1 MSHKSAA
8 DHLKSHCQFGFT
20 LQAAKKALK
29 FIYIWH
35 VVSLQVARQ
44 CVCAIV
50 SVGLFA
56 SATVS
61 APVSARASAS
71 ASARGSATASASAS
85 IASSITWRRRDL
97 QTPPCHAQRV
107 LMIYDL
113 GQGRVHMELKVGG
126 WVGRLHASV
135 AKYETQSFN

>member
-1 MSHKSAA
+1 M
-8 DHLKSHCQFGFT
+8 C
-20 LQAAKKALK
+20 
-29 FIYIWH
+29 
-35 VVSLQVARQ
+35 
-44 CVCAIV
+44 V
-50 SVGLFA
+50 SVGVIA

-71 ASARGSATASASAS
+71 ASARGSATASAS

-113 GQGRVHMELKVGG
+113 GQEGLHMELKAGG
-126 WVGRLHASV
+126 GREGAR
-135 AKYETQSFN
+135 KRG

>member
-44 CVCAIV
+44 CLCEIV
-50 SVGLFA
+50 SVGVIA

-71 ASARGSATASASAS
+71 ASASARGSATASAS

-113 GQGRVHMELKVGG
+113 GQGGLHMELKDGG
-126 WVGRLHASV
+126 GG
-135 AKYETQSFN
+135 

>member
-1 MSHKSAA
+1 M
-8 DHLKSHCQFGFT
+8 C
-20 LQAAKKALK
+20 
-29 FIYIWH
+29 
-35 VVSLQVARQ
+35 
-44 CVCAIV
+44 V
-50 SVGLFA
+50 SVGVIA
-56 SATVS
+56 NATVS

-71 ASARGSATASASAS
+71 ASASARGSATASAS

-113 GQGRVHMELKVGG
+113 GQGGLHMELKDGG
-126 WVGRLHASV
+126 GGREVHASV

>member
-1 MSHKSAA
+1 M
-8 DHLKSHCQFGFT
+8 
-20 LQAAKKALK
+20 
-29 FIYIWH
+29 
-35 VVSLQVARQ
+35 
-44 CVCAIV
+44 CAIV
-50 SVGLFA
+50 SVGVIA

-61 APVSARASAS
+61 APVSASAS
-71 ASARGSATASASAS
+71 SSARGRATASAS

-126 WVGRLHASV
+126 GREGAR
-135 AKYETQSFN
+135 KRG

>member
-20 LQAAKKALK
+20 LYKKKALK

-35 VVSLQVARQ
+35 VVSLQVARV
-44 CVCAIV
+44 CVCVSAIV
-50 SVGLFA
+50 SVGVIA

-61 APVSARASAS
+61 APVSARASGSGSAS
-71 ASARGSATASASAS
+71 ASASATASAS
-85 IASSITWRRRDL
+85 IASSITWRRRDS

-113 GQGRVHMELKVGG
+113 G
-126 WVGRLHASV
+126 
-135 AKYETQSFN
+135 